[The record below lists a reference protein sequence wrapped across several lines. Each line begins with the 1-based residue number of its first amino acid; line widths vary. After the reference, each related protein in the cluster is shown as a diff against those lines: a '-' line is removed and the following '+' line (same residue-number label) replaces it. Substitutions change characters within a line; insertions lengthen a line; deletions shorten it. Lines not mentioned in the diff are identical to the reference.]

1 MEKLILVDGNNLLFR
16 SYYATAYS
24 GNFMKNSKGFPTN
37 ALFGFTGMINK
48 IVYEEKPTYMIVAFD
63 KGKTFRHHLYEGY
76 KGGRIETPDELKL
89 QFPLAKELL
98 GYMGIKY
105 YECDNYEA
113 DDIIGTFANIVEKDS
128 NFTGTIVSSDKDLL
142 QLISSSVDI
151 KLLKQKDYIRYN
163 EESFKEAY
171 GINPIN
177 VIDLK
182 ALMGDASDNIPG
194 VAGVGEKTALKLLN
208 QYKTLDGIYNNIDS
222 INGKLKE
229 KLVNDKDSAY
239 FSYKLATIEKNIP
252 LDITL
257 SDLRVKERDTN
268 KLKEFYE
275 ELEFYSFI
283 KKEEENIQKNDDSVD
298 YIIVN
303 NENEIHLDKDS
314 SIYLE
319 IKGTNYHEPYIYG
332 LSIYNENVCYFIK
345 PELIDKCFPK
355 FKDFVKFTY
364 DLKKLYV
371 SFKWMNLD
379 IENIEFDTMIAGYLL
394 EFNIK
399 DDISYLANQFNYN
412 IPFYENTYMSTKT
425 KYKEV
430 SIDEIAKVCS
440 QKAKF
445 IYDTTVEFKKL
456 LKEKEL
462 ENLFYDIEMPLSL
475 VLGDMEFDGVYVD
488 KQELENRGCDLKVK
502 IDSLEQEIYS
512 LAGEK
517 FNIAS
522 PMQLGNILFEKL
534 GLPHSKKIR
543 QGYSTSADILE
554 KIKDKHPIVEKIL
567 DYRTFSKLY
576 TTYVEGLINVIRSDG
591 KIHTIFTQTLTRT
604 GRLSSI
610 EPNLQNIPIRYEEGK
625 SIRKAFI
632 PSENSVIVSG
642 DYSQIELRL
651 LSHIAHVDKMI
662 EAFNNNEDIHKETAE
677 EIFGHENITDNE
689 RRIAKAVNFG
699 IIYGISGFGLS
710 ENIGVSTKEA
720 RMFIDN
726 YLNSYPGIKEYMEK
740 TIDTA
745 KRDGYVK
752 TMMGRIRT
760 IPEINNTNYLIRTG
774 GERIALNTPI
784 QGTSADIIK
793 KAMVNISRRFKAE
806 NIKSKMI
813 LQVHDEL
820 IFDCLKDELDK
831 VIEIAKYEME
841 NVVKLSVPLKVD
853 FEYGDNW
860 FLAK

>member
-1 MEKLILVDGNNLLFR
+1 
-16 SYYATAYS
+16 
-24 GNFMKNSKGFPTN
+24 
-37 ALFGFTGMINK
+37 
-48 IVYEEKPTYMIVAFD
+48 
-63 KGKTFRHHLYEGY
+63 
-76 KGGRIETPDELKL
+76 
-89 QFPLAKELL
+89 
-98 GYMGIKY
+98 
-105 YECDNYEA
+105 
-113 DDIIGTFANIVEKDS
+113 
-128 NFTGTIVSSDKDLL
+128 
-142 QLISSSVDI
+142 
-151 KLLKQKDYIRYN
+151 
-163 EESFKEAY
+163 
-171 GINPIN
+171 
-177 VIDLK
+177 
-182 ALMGDASDNIPG
+182 
-194 VAGVGEKTALKLLN
+194 
-208 QYKTLDGIYNNIDS
+208 
-222 INGKLKE
+222 
-229 KLVNDKDSAY
+229 
-239 FSYKLATIEKNIP
+239 
-252 LDITL
+252 
-257 SDLRVKERDTN
+257 
-268 KLKEFYE
+268 
-275 ELEFYSFI
+275 
-283 KKEEENIQKNDDSVD
+283 
-298 YIIVN
+298 
-303 NENEIHLDKDS
+303 
-314 SIYLE
+314 
-319 IKGTNYHEPYIYG
+319 
-332 LSIYNENVCYFIK
+332 
-345 PELIDKCFPK
+345 
-355 FKDFVKFTY
+355 
-364 DLKKLYV
+364 
-371 SFKWMNLD
+371 
-379 IENIEFDTMIAGYLL
+379 
-394 EFNIK
+394 
-399 DDISYLANQFNYN
+399 
-412 IPFYENTYMSTKT
+412 MSTKT

-662 EAFNNNEDIHKETAE
+662 EAFNNNEETAE

-740 TIDTA
+740 TIDNA

-806 NIKSKMI
+806 NIKSKRI

>member
-113 DDIIGTFANIVEKDS
+113 DDIIGTFANIVEKDP

-208 QYKTLDGIYNNIDS
+208 EYKTLDGIYNNIDS

-257 SDLRVKERDTN
+257 SDLKVKERDTN

-345 PELIDKCFPK
+345 PELIDKCFSK

-425 KYKEV
+425 KYKDV

-488 KQELENRGCDLKVK
+488 KQELENRGCDLKAK

-740 TIDTA
+740 TIDNA

-793 KAMVNISRRFKAE
+793 KAMVNISRRFKSE